1 MKWLIRLSIKLGVNK
16 IDWLRTVY
24 FSLFGSSTLSYALKW
39 KSLDFETTTY
49 FVGGIML
56 FLIGLIVSM
65 RISDSFKEYEGNFK
79 ALDKETKKQFDESL
93 PDYIIIS
100 RENGLWKFIQHMIL
114 YTFFF
119 LAIIL
124 IGYSSYLSEIA
135 ANKDKNFK
143 NSDLE
148 QFAKVV
154 NSYKSSLDSI
164 MISAKNLHNLE
175 LKNYQILD
183 SLKKAKYMKETE
195 KF

>member
-24 FSLFGSSTLSYALKW
+24 FSLFGSSTLAYALKW
-39 KSLDFETTTY
+39 KSLDFETTAY

-79 ALDKETKKQFDESL
+79 ALDKKTKSQFDESL
-93 PDYIIIS
+93 PDYIIKS
-100 RENGLWKFIQHMIL
+100 MENGLWKFIQHMIL

-119 LAIIL
+119 LAIIA

-135 ANKDKNFK
+135 ANKDKKLK
-143 NSDLE
+143 NSILE
-148 QFAKVV
+148 QFTKEVI
-154 NSYKSSLDSI
+154 SCKLSLDSI

-195 KF
+195 KL